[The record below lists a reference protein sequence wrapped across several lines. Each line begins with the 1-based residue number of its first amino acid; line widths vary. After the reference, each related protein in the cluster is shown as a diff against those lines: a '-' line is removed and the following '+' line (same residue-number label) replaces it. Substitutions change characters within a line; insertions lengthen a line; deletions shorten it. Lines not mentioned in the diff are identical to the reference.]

1 MHKIMSIQ
9 ECIDQESQQ
18 VFYKDKIF
26 IEVRALENGEYETL
40 IPSSLV
46 S

>member
-1 MHKIMSIQ
+1 MDRIMSIQ
-9 ECIDQESQQ
+9 ECIDQETQQ

-26 IEVRALENGEYETL
+26 IEVRTLENGEDETL